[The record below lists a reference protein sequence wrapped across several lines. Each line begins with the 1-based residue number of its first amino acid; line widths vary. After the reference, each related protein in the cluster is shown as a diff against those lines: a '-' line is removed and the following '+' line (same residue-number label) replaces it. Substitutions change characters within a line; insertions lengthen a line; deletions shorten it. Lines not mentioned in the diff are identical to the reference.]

1 MRYSLPSDEQ
11 LRASLK
17 EFASLLEATAK
28 ESAWQAFFA
37 TNPHIFARGLP
48 LRLEPGDFTPLGRP
62 GKSEPDFIFFDRQNP
77 TKTYGVIELKRPDDP
92 VIVVPRRK
100 LIKLSESASTAV
112 VQLKE
117 YGRSLE
123 RRILGDELNSSL
135 MFGNR
140 AHLFAIMG
148 LREREAARIVQSVSE
163 LQLNELMPADVRFL
177 GYDDLFKNYERS
189 LPSRCMVL
197 VPLISSGYIMRRLEI
212 ETIDEV
218 WEVPEQFDKQLSTTH
233 LVPSTHETYRV
244 TYSFP
249 YWVVR
254 ILIYRRRRVTGAS
267 RMLLGSSFEW
277 RIAVFDKE
285 KRERDLPLVVVSCEG
300 QIVTAVHHPPTYEG
314 ALSANYIDMLK
325 DPTWPSTAGEL
336 LAGFDQYAEVDIP
349 PEPYGGP
356 DHM

>member
-1 MRYSLPSDEQ
+1 MRYPLPSDEQ

-28 ESAWQAFFA
+28 EAAWQAFFA

-62 GKSEPDFIFFDRQNP
+62 GKSEPDFIFFDRKNP
-77 TKTYGVIELKRPDDP
+77 TKTYGVIELKRPDEP
-92 VIVVPRRK
+92 VIVVPRRQ
-100 LIKLSESASTAV
+100 LIKLSDNASTAV
-112 VQLKE
+112 AQLKE

-123 RRILGDELNSSL
+123 RDILGDQLTSSL

-148 LREREAARIVQSVSE
+148 LRQRDAARIVHSVSE
-163 LQLNELMPADVRFL
+163 LQLNELMPTDIRFL
-177 GYDDLFKNYERS
+177 GYDDLFRNYEQS

-212 ETIDEV
+212 STIDEV
-218 WEVPEQFDKQLSTTH
+218 WEVPERFDEQLRKTH
-233 LVPSTHETYRV
+233 LFPSSHEKYRV
-244 TYSFP
+244 TYNFP

-254 ILIYRRRRVTGAS
+254 VVIYRRRRVTGTS
-267 RMLLGSSFEW
+267 RMLLGSAYEW
-277 RIAVFDKE
+277 RIAVFDKGE
-285 KRERDLPLVVVSCEG
+285 REHDLPLVVLSCEG
-300 QIVTAVHHPPTYEG
+300 QMVTAVHHPPTYEG
-314 ALSANYIDMLK
+314 AFRASYRDMLK
-325 DPTWPSTAGEL
+325 DPTWPSTAAVL
-336 LAGFDQYAEVDIP
+336 LAGFDPYAEVDIQ